1 MSLDKFLTEFE
12 NVDVPEINTRF
23 AVESAKSCK
32 TLGSFD
38 AELLK
43 SLPKCRAIG
52 LH

>member
-12 NVDVPEINTRF
+12 NVDVPEIATGF
-23 AVESAKSCK
+23 AGESAKSCK

-38 AELLK
+38 AGLLE
-43 SLPKCRAIG
+43 SLPKCSTIG